1 MPALLDVPLPSAPAE
16 RSPAEGDLATERA
29 LLESL
34 ARTADRAAFRWQAL
48 VELMALEA
56 AAGNEV
62 AFTRIRQELAASPLP
77 APVATLYQAR
87 TAWGLARFGRFA
99 AASRCARGALHDAD
113 AAQVREW
120 LLELD
125 RELDRAPR

>member
-1 MPALLDVPLPSAPAE
+1 MPALLDLPRPSAPAE
-16 RSPAEGDLATERA
+16 SLPAEGDLATERA

-34 ARTADRAAFRWQAL
+34 ARTAERPAFRLQAL

-62 AFTRIRQELAASPLP
+62 AFTRIRHELAQSSLP

-87 TAWGLARFGRFA
+87 TAWGLARFGRYS
-99 AASRCARGALHDAD
+99 AASRCARGALLDAD
-113 AAQVREW
+113 TAQVREW

-125 RELDRAPR
+125 RELDSSAR